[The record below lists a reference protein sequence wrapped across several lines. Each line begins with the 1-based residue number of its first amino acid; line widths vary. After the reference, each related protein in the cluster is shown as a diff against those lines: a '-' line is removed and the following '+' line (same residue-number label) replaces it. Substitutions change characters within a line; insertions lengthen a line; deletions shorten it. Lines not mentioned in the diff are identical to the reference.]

1 MYMYKWTTLLIPETN
16 TTLQI
21 NYIPIKILQYKIW
34 KKNTLVYLEDLGHT
48 QEYTL
53 TVQFMVKGFGPQGIS
68 LTSRWPGKK
77 VATWVDNHIHEIEP
91 Q

>member
-1 MYMYKWTTLLIPETN
+1 MYNWTTLLIPETN

-21 NYIPIKILQYKIW
+21 NYIPIKILQYKI
-34 KKNTLVYLEDLGHT
+34 KKNKHTLVSLEDLGYT
-48 QEYTL
+48 QEYML

-68 LTSRWPGKK
+68 LTLGGLEKK
-77 VATWVDNHIHEIEP
+77 VATWVDNHICEIEP